1 MKAIVQFEIKNEKGL
16 DEPQIKEKLIDH
28 IVEVMELWMV
38 GEGTIEIE
46 FIQTYETT
54 DDNNDIYFD

>member
-1 MKAIVQFEIKNEKGL
+1 MKAIVQFEIKNEKKL
-16 DEPQIKEKLIDH
+16 EELQIKEKLIDH